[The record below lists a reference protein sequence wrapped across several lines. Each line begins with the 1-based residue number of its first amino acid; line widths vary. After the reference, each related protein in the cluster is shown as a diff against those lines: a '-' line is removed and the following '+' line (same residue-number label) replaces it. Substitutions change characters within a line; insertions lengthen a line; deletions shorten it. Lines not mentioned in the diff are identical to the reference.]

1 MAVPRIYPEPDHE
14 PIGFS
19 DEVFPRSRRWLGL
32 LFLIVPVAAAAGVAA
47 VLLEGS

>member
-1 MAVPRIYPEPDHE
+1 VATPRISPEPDHE

-32 LFLIVPVAAAAGVAA
+32 LALIVPVAAAGIVAA
-47 VLLEGS
+47 LVLEAS

>member
-1 MAVPRIYPEPDHE
+1 MAVPRIFPEPDHE

-32 LFLIVPVAAAAGVAA
+32 LLLILPVAAAGVIAA
-47 VLLEGS
+47 VLLGAV

>member
-1 MAVPRIYPEPDHE
+1 MATPRIYPEPDHE

-32 LFLIVPVAAAAGVAA
+32 LALIVPVAAAAAVAA
-47 VLLEGS
+47 LVLDGP